1 MANIAVKRAL
11 GILGMA
17 SRRVVG
23 SVETSSFS
31 SARVFV
37 GLGMV
42 EVPSN
47 SRAYHI
53 WSREIVDDCAVHG
66 VRGWVGFGSPWPGL
80 GVVANI
86 KRGDTLWKHVP
97 RRGFGT
103 PPGADMAQKI
113 LSCEDPSDLSELGSS
128 LEQLPPEVCLL

>member
-1 MANIAVKRAL
+1 MSNSAVKRVL
-11 GILGMA
+11 GILGTA
-17 SRRVVG
+17 SRREVG

-47 SRAYHI
+47 SKAYSI
-53 WSREIVDDCAVHG
+53 CSRKIVNDCAVHG
-66 VRGWVGFGSPWPGL
+66 GWVGFGWQGHL
-80 GVVANI
+80 GHGVVAGV
-86 KRGDTLWKHVP
+86 KKGDTLWKHVP

-128 LEQLPPEVCLL
+128 LEQLPPEVCI